1 MPPGGYL
8 VDTNLL
14 LLYVVGSEAPS
25 LIPRHR
31 RLESYSIDD
40 YSALIRVLGNSS
52 HIFVT
57 PNTLTETSNLLGQHG
72 EPERSRLFERLK
84 VIIRDALE
92 IVIASSDA
100 SANPAFRRLGLT
112 DAVLLEAASSEIPLL
127 TMDFQLYA
135 AGLAKGQDVAVN
147 FTIYRSLLPP

>member
-14 LLYVVGSEAPS
+14 LLYVVNSEAPS